1 MAESFKKIT
10 FAQYFMYQSL
20 TKPSVPLTIL
30 AILLITISSCSSI
43 KDVKYFKDIPDSVHR
58 VELAKLHYTD
68 PVVQTDDILSVN
80 IQTADP
86 AATVAL
92 TQGNVQNSAV
102 GSSSVGATGNQTIAG
117 YLVDKNGMIE
127 LPVIGKIEVRGLT
140 IEQAR
145 ELIRS
150 NAAKFYRDPTVNIRF
165 ANFRVN
171 ILGEVNKPGTYVL
184 SNEKVTILD
193 ALGLAGDMTIYGK
206 RDNVVLIRQDDNG
219 NRMLVHLDLTS
230 SKVLSSPY
238 YYLRQ
243 NDYIYVEPSKTK
255 LVASDAIQTRN
266 IAIGTSVL
274 SIVILL
280 FTAIYNHK

>member
-1 MAESFKKIT
+1 MHQFLI
-10 FAQYFMYQSL
+10 
-20 TKPSVPLTIL
+20 KPFTYLRAAVLLIL
-30 AILLITISSCSSI
+30 IITISSCSSI
-43 KDVKYFKDIPDSVHR
+43 KDVKYFKDIPDSVGVLTLQR
-58 VELAKLHYTD
+58 LHYTD
-68 PVVQTDDILSVN
+68 PRVQSDDILSVN

-86 AATVAL
+86 AATVTLA
-92 TQGNVQNSAV
+92 QGNIQNSAV
-102 GSSSVGATGNQTIAG
+102 GASSVGATGGQTIAG
-117 YLVDKNGMIE
+117 YLVDKSGMIE
-127 LPVIGKIEVRGLT
+127 LPVVGKVAVRGLT
-140 IEQAR
+140 IEEVR
-145 ELIRS
+145 ERIRS
-150 NAAKFYRDPTVNIRF
+150 QAARFYRDPTVNVRF

-206 RDNVVLIRQDDNG
+206 RDNVTLIRQDENG
-219 NRMLVHLDLTS
+219 NRILVHLDLTS
-230 SKVLSSPY
+230 SKVLNSPY

-255 LVASDAIQTRN
+255 IVASDAIQSRN

-280 FTAIYNHK
+280 FTALYNHK